1 MSDSPSDKPVP
12 DWHQIEADY
21 RAGIK
26 SVRQIA
32 AEQGVSHTAIQKHAK
47 RQEWTRDLSKK
58 ITAKADELVARSVVA
73 TPVATESA
81 SAMPSGMRNL
91 LRPSER
97 DIVDGNARVVADVR
111 LSHRRKV
118 VRMQGMVDALLGE
131 LEVVSNPEGQ
141 GLIEALMD
149 ATAAPDPDDEE
160 TALEQKARR
169 KKQLDLLDKVLGLPE
184 RIDAMKRL
192 AETQDRVI
200 QLERQAHGINDKT
213 PLEGDGKGGVMLNET
228 ERASRTA
235 ALLQMAM
242 ARKLAGEPPSDAVV
256 KEAPRAA

>member
-1 MSDSPSDKPVP
+1 MSDSPSDKPSP

-21 RAGIK
+21 RAGVK

-32 AEQGVSHTAIQKHAK
+32 SEQGISHTAINKTAR
-47 RQEWTRDLSKK
+47 RQEWTRDLSAK
-58 ITAKADELVARSVVA
+58 ITAKANELVARATVSTVVSS
-73 TPVATESA
+73 TSA
-81 SAMPSGMRNL
+81 PPTGMRNL
-91 LRPSER
+91 LNPSER
-97 DIVDGNARVVADVR
+97 AIVDGNARVVADVR
-111 LSHRRKV
+111 LSHRRSV
-118 VRMQGMVDALLGE
+118 VRMQAMVDALLGE

-169 KKQLDLLDKVLGLPE
+169 KKQLDLLEKVLGLPE

-200 QLERQAHGINDKT
+200 QLDRQAHGINDKT